1 MKYLAVVAV
10 FALGVIAAPAL
21 ADVTQGDL
29 DEAREQVRLVTEQLA
44 DKVATYDAA
53 VAQEAALV
61 DRLDRLVVDLTARER
76 DLVQA
81 RRSARDRAAEMYMT
95 AGSSTPPAGTAEDME
110 HLPTRYVYLESVSQT
125 DREVVNRLEFAR
137 REYEQ
142 QRALVEAS
150 LAEQESVR
158 GEMEDLVTYI
168 YGELEAT
175 NSEYQAIR
183 TEWEAQEVERLRLE
197 QEARDLREF
206 LATSTTTTT
215 RPVTTTTRPVG
226 TTTTRPG
233 TTTTTLPGTTTT
245 TLVGASTTVTEPTTT
260 TTFPPTPSGTRVCPV
275 DGATSFSNSWGAP
288 RSGGRT
294 HKGTD
299 MLAAEGT
306 PLVAIES
313 GVILSPGWHSE
324 GGLGLYIRTDSGDTW
339 YYAHLNSFV
348 SGLIAGL
355 RVEAGQRVGYVGHTG
370 NASTPHLHIGW
381 QPGGG
386 AYQNPFPVVDGL
398 C

>member
-1 MKYLAVVAV
+1 M
-10 FALGVIAAPAL
+10 
-21 ADVTQGDL
+21 
-29 DEAREQVRLVTEQLA
+29 
-44 DKVATYDAA
+44 
-53 VAQEAALV
+53 
-61 DRLDRLVVDLTARER
+61 
-76 DLVQA
+76 
-81 RRSARDRAAEMYMT
+81 
-95 AGSSTPPAGTAEDME
+95 
-110 HLPTRYVYLESVSQT
+110 SQT

-197 QEARDLREF
+197 QEAQDLREF

-233 TTTTTLPGTTTT
+233 TTTTTLPARPPRRSLMHRPPSPSRPRRRHSRRQHPGPGC
-245 TLVGASTTVTEPTTT
+245 VRSMEP
-260 TTFPPTPSGTRVCPV
+260 
-275 DGATSFSNSWGAP
+275 P
-288 RSGGRT
+288 RSRT
-294 HKGTD
+294 RGALHDRGKNPQRNGHA
-299 MLAAEGT
+299 AAEGT

-313 GVILSPGWHSE
+313 GVIASPGWHSE
-324 GGLGLYIRTDSGDTW
+324 GGLGLYVRTDSGDTW
-339 YYAHLNSFV
+339 YYAHLSSFA
-348 SGLIAGL
+348 SGLIGGL
-355 RVEAGQRVGYVGHTG
+355 RIEAGQRVGYVGHTG
-370 NASTPHLHIGW
+370 NASTTPHLHIGW